1 MANTNVRA
9 WDHSQILSQPTTSTT
24 VEYGDSVNVSDDGF
38 DFPPTAH
45 PIRELITFSIFVS
58 GIVALIIWGGLKVL

>member
-1 MANTNVRA
+1 MANTDVRG
-9 WDHSQILSQPTTSTT
+9 WGDSRILSQNPTSTSVDYADT
-24 VEYGDSVNVSDDGF
+24 VNVSDDGF

-58 GIVALIIWGGLKVL
+58 GIIALIIWGGSKIL